1 MDSIYYGLQQ
11 PTVKQSTHYF
21 RLLIPTCIIST
32 CGKTWD
38 VSDRQLGGFGLIL
51 NVSQDKPSTLQN
63 SQMCQG
69 QFACIIHKSN
79 INLAFGC
86 SGRRKGL
93 DRVSPIDICVDVR
106 WWEICLKHPYEV
118 ENMMV
123 YAQKGLRM
131 LGGKLYKNNIYG
143 NILRQS
149 VDKVIYIYYPIGCV
163 LWDIRCGTYR
173 TNSSSLYFALWYWIK
188 SILNIVV

>member
-1 MDSIYYGLQQ
+1 MWA
-11 PTVKQSTHYF
+11 TVN
-21 RLLIPTCIIST
+21 
-32 CGKTWD
+32 
-38 VSDRQLGGFGLIL
+38 LGGFGLIL

-131 LGGKLYKNNIYG
+131 LGGKLYKIIFTATYYAN
-143 NILRQS
+143 QWT
-149 VDKVIYIYYPIGCV
+149 KWFIYILPNRLC
-163 LWDIRCGTYR
+163 
-173 TNSSSLYFALWYWIK
+173 ALGHSMW
-188 SILNIVV
+188 NISNE